1 MFKWYIVQTQSGF
14 ETKVSDVILSKCDSD
29 AFGSLISES
38 FVPKTKLTQIR
49 RGKKTIVEKSIF
61 PGYVLVK
68 IDLSDQLLHF
78 IKSIPKVS
86 GFLGGELNPSVISD
100 LEVEK
105 IYNSVSEIEL
115 KGETT
120 IDFVSGET
128 VKITDGPFES
138 FVGVIDSID
147 TEKNQIKVLVSIFGR
162 ETPVILEY
170 TQVEKV

>member
-14 ETKVSDVILSKCDSD
+14 ESKVSDAILSKIDSE
-29 AFGSLISES
+29 AFSSLISDS
-38 FVPKTKLTQIR
+38 FVPKAEVVQIR
-49 RGKKTIVEKSIF
+49 RGKKVTTSKSIF

-68 IDLSDQLLHF
+68 LQLNDSLLHF

-100 LEVEK
+100 LEVQK
-105 IYNSVSEIEL
+105 IYKNVSDIQMNASVSHSYVA
-115 KGETT
+115 G
-120 IDFVSGET
+120 DT
-128 VKITDGPFES
+128 VKIIDGPFES

-147 TEKNQIKVLVSIFGR
+147 DEKSQIKVLVSIFGR

-170 TQVEKV
+170 TQVESV